1 MLNAVY
7 ICFYGLKCIL
17 TFLFLFCRDIHDF
30 LFLPF
35 LDDQDAHCRCGNLH
49 SLLAPLQYI
58 FCKNCLPSYNVSQNQ
73 LFCVTRKLQKVE
85 IAIRSNIHHDDMYCK
100 HFFLPHLFWMLQ
112 IFLRKIVCYVSFFSI
127 LIIIAS
133 RIEWLIYWTT
143 LIFQRIGKNYDM
155 EKFLFFW
162 MMPTHFIYLLFC

>member
-1 MLNAVY
+1 MFQLKALQKRMQKNISRFFEAQAVPEIYEKNRGMWVFLFTVYVMLNAVY

-100 HFFLPHLFWMLQ
+100 HFFLPHLF
-112 IFLRKIVCYVSFFSI
+112 
-127 LIIIAS
+127 
-133 RIEWLIYWTT
+133 
-143 LIFQRIGKNYDM
+143 
-155 EKFLFFW
+155 
-162 MMPTHFIYLLFC
+162 